1 MFHAVVPRL
10 LCLLLL
16 PVAVLTENMEW
27 GTHADLVD
35 EVDKI
40 QGRENNKRVVLMQGE
55 DIMLECIVS
64 FTSEP
69 ASKIVWRVHGEVRDA
84 TEEQE
89 EETKGEDVDI
99 KGHLKLSNI
108 NSTMGGKTV
117 TCEYSKGRYGDSIEA
132 FLRVFTLK
140 IEASKEACDNCKG
153 DVKLVFKESEG
164 ESPAEAT
171 VDERIRAKIKDMT
184 GEDDITVDK
193 AGYSVIVAARDILTN
208 PRISSMIPV
217 IYKDMV
223 QVSPDQCKCGTSE
236 KTATGDLSPLY
247 ALFAIPAI
255 IVCIIVGWYAKKRY
269 GK

>member
-1 MFHAVVPRL
+1 MFPAVPRL

-35 EVDKI
+35 EVDRI

-55 DIMLECIVS
+55 NIMLECIVA
-64 FTSEP
+64 FTSDP

-89 EETKGEDVDI
+89 EESKGEDVDI
-99 KGHLKLSNI
+99 KGHLRLSNI
-108 NSTMGGKTV
+108 SSSLGGKTV

-153 DVKLVFKESEG
+153 NVKLVFKESEG
-164 ESPAEAT
+164 ETPAEET
-171 VDERIRAKIKDMT
+171 VDKRIRAKIKDTT
-184 GEDDITVDK
+184 GHDDITVDK
-193 AGYSVIVAARDILTN
+193 AGYSVTVAARDILTS
-208 PRISSMIPV
+208 PDISSMMPV
-217 IYKDMV
+217 IYKDMA
-223 QVSPDQCKCGTSE
+223 QVSPDQCQCGPSE
-236 KTATGDLSPLY
+236 KTTTGDVSPLY
-247 ALFAIPAI
+247 ALFAIPALI
-255 IVCIIVGWYAKKRY
+255 LCIMVGLYAKKRY